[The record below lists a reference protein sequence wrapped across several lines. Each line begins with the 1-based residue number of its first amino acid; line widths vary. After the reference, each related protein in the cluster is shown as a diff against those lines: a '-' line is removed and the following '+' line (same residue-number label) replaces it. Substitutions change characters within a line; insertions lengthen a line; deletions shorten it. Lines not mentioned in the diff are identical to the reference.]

1 MKSKPPE
8 QKEVAAWLA
17 KADGDVRMADA
28 AIGMDDPLWD
38 QACFHLQQAVEK
50 SLKGLLVHL
59 GDEVPRTHDLVFLVE
74 NICKAHPDFGRLL
87 ESASELSQYA
97 VAARYPSFWGD
108 ETSSDAKAARIHAH
122 EIMDVVKQI
131 LQSDPS

>member
-8 QKEVAAWLA
+8 PKEVAAWLA
-17 KADGDVRMADA
+17 KADGDARMADA
-28 AIGMDDPLWD
+28 AMGMDDPLWD

-74 NICKAHPDFGRLL
+74 KICEAHPDFGRLL

-97 VAARYPSFWGD
+97 VAARYPGFLGG
-108 ETSSDAKAARIHAH
+108 ETSSDAKEARIYAL
-122 EIMDVVKQI
+122 EIIDAVKQI